1 MTAVVKEV
9 YDALKKAGVPE
20 KEAWD
25 AAAALS
31 THETRFADL
40 KADLDGFRRDV
51 DRRFD
56 AVDIR
61 FDAVERRLDRL
72 EHEVGALQGEVTEI
86 KTELRMHRWAFGIIA
101 AMQIAILIRLLA

>member
-9 YDALKKAGVPE
+9 YDAFKKAGVPE

-51 DRRFD
+51 NN
-56 AVDIR
+56 R

-72 EHEVGALQGEVTEI
+72 EHEVGTLKREITEI
-86 KTELRMHRWAFGIIA
+86 KTELHMHRWAFGIIA